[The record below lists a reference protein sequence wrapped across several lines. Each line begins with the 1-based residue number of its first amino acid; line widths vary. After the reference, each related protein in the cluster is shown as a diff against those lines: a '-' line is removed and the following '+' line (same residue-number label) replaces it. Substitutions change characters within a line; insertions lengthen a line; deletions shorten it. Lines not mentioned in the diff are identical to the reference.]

1 MQDYSQ
7 LERFGVH
14 YCHPTPEFYSDN
26 LSQETKKGWAERLAQ
41 GLYRGPLP
49 FGAMKGEDGVPVPD
63 PETHPGLVIAYELAA
78 QGKSHRDV
86 ARGLNGAGFRTT
98 KGQPFSKDTVDDILQ
113 NRFYQ
118 GELPKFNGN
127 GQHAEWVPG
136 RHQPLVST
144 ELFEAAQMSRK
155 RNRRFSARTT
165 RGDARLSALSG
176 VARCAACGATLRT
189 YRQRDVARMVCNTRL
204 KNGECDQKS
213 ARLDIYEEQLQ
224 GYLEAFHIP
233 WDYREKLLEA
243 QRKLLAA
250 YDYVE
255 KRRSQL
261 RAAVARLQELYQW
274 GHKSRE
280 EYLREHEELE
290 REIGSLQPQEGQG
303 AVLKKL
309 ATFLENVA
317 QAWLDASEGQRN
329 RLARQLF
336 EAVWIREQRVMAVT
350 PRPELKPLFDL
361 RYDGLS
367 KYVLQWRPGGDLNP
381 RSSP

>member
-1 MQDYSQ
+1 M
-7 LERFGVH
+7 
-14 YCHPTPEFYSDN
+14 
-26 LSQETKKGWAERLAQ
+26 
-41 GLYRGPLP
+41 
-49 FGAMKGEDGVPVPD
+49 
-63 PETHPGLVIAYELAA
+63 
-78 QGKSHRDV
+78 
-86 ARGLNGAGFRTT
+86 
-98 KGQPFSKDTVDDILQ
+98 
-113 NRFYQ
+113 
-118 GELPKFNGN
+118 
-127 GQHAEWVPG
+127 
-136 RHQPLVST
+136 
-144 ELFEAAQMSRK
+144 
-155 RNRRFSARTT
+155 
-165 RGDARLSALSG
+165 
-176 VARCAACGATLRT
+176 
-189 YRQRDVARMVCNTRL
+189 
-204 KNGECDQKS
+204 
-213 ARLDIYEEQLQ
+213 
-224 GYLEAFHIP
+224 
-233 WDYREKLLEA
+233 EA